1 MRLDRE
7 TRLLALC
14 PLEGPSSL
22 RQGQAVLRSL
32 SHVGIPVSFS
42 VTVYGYQTR
51 YQTIILNRT

>member
-32 SHVGIPVSFS
+32 RHAGIHVSFS
-42 VTVYGYQTR
+42 VTIYSYQTR
-51 YQTIILNRT
+51 YQTTIRNRT